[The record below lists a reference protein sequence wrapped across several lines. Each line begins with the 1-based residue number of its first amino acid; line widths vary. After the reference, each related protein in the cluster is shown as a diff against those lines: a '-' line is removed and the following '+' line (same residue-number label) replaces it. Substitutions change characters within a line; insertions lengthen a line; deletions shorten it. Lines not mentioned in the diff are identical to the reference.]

1 MPDSGSAPIHFAA
14 LHNNASIL
22 AKLLEAKAMSSLENE
37 QHLTALKIAAVQGS
51 MSFAKVL
58 VQHQANARFSV
69 NVLDDGDDND
79 SQEPPQDDTPT
90 AKSENQ
96 NHKVNSAFQVASNA
110 EGDEANTFSEA
121 DDITPLGFDRNTK
134 LSDDELMDPLDADQD
149 IDQEEA
155 FVEIETR
162 LQDELCDGS
171 KTAQISMVLTALV
184 AVLVVLVAVLI
195 AAWTRQGD
203 QIAQLRQ
210 QIARLKADPTCSVRP
225 PIN

>member
-1 MPDSGSAPIHFAA
+1 
-14 LHNNASIL
+14 
-22 AKLLEAKAMSSLENE
+22 MSSLENE
-37 QHLTALKIAAVQGS
+37 QHLTALKVSVCLYLHSKRVKACSLISVFCLLHAPQIAAVQGS